1 MLWLL
6 CCLPVL
12 TGCIGEEDYANDP
25 VGNFEQLWKIIDEQ
39 YCFLEAKG
47 IDWDAVHD
55 KYSPLIIPTMSND
68 DLFDILSQMLYIL
81 KDGHVNL
88 SSAKRT
94 SFYDEWYQGYDWNYR
109 EDILYQTYLGSAST
123 GYYTSAGLK
132 YKIFDNNIG
141 YIRYESFSSG
151 VGDGNLDEVLLYLAT
166 CNGLIID
173 VRDNGG
179 GNLTNSTR
187 IAARFTNE
195 KTLTGY
201 IQHKTGPGHNDFSK
215 MEPIYL
221 EPSNSIRWQK
231 KVIILTNRRCYS
243 ATNDFVN
250 AIIDDYFNSFEIR
263 KYYIN
268 KYEQPYYGVLSYL
281 YDIGYTFEYELLQEA
296 HLQDSF
302 DSATGSVD
310 VKKFA
315 EDGVVHVYSN
325 ETGKD
330 VAQIPLTKLSELEKE
345 VKDFVE
351 YKLSTYKVTNPT
363 KRSDLVPKSIYAFDI
378 PDEIARV
385 KRYKEYAEY
394 CLKQLEQMQ
403 KEG

>member
-1 MLWLL
+1 MKRSLIKLIFLDHLRIKPITDTPYRLYVDWLAWIIL
-6 CCLPVL
+6 YLFPYVADMAHNNIIIAIIWFFPNPIIYLLAKDFGISRTHYCNVENGKKPVTESFL
-12 TGCIGEEDYANDP
+12 KVLASGY
-25 VGNFEQLWKIIDEQ
+25 KIPMEAFIPNENGDLMQ
-39 YCFLEAKG
+39 YCK
-47 IDWDAVHD
+47 
-55 KYSPLIIPTMSND
+55 
-68 DLFDILSQMLYIL
+68 
-81 KDGHVNL
+81 
-88 SSAKRT
+88 
-94 SFYDEWYQGYDWNYR
+94 
-109 EDILYQTYLGSAST
+109 
-123 GYYTSAGLK
+123 
-132 YKIFDNNIG
+132 
-141 YIRYESFSSG
+141 
-151 VGDGNLDEVLLYLAT
+151 
-166 CNGLIID
+166 C
-173 VRDNGG
+173 
-179 GNLTNSTR
+179 
-187 IAARFTNE
+187 
-195 KTLTGY
+195 
-201 IQHKTGPGHNDFSK
+201 
-215 MEPIYL
+215 
-221 EPSNSIRWQK
+221 
-231 KVIILTNRRCYS
+231 
-243 ATNDFVN
+243 TNDFVN

-263 KYYIN
+263 KYYIDE
-268 KYEQPYYGVLSYL
+268 YEQPYYGVLSYL
-281 YDIGYTFEYELLQEA
+281 HDIGYTVEYELLQEA

>member
-1 MLWLL
+1 MKRSLIKLIFLDHLRIKPITDTPYRLYVDWLAWIVL
-6 CCLPVL
+6 YLFPYVADMAHNNIIIAIIWFFPNPIIYLLAKDFGISRTHYCNVENGKKPVTESFL
-12 TGCIGEEDYANDP
+12 KVLASGY
-25 VGNFEQLWKIIDEQ
+25 KIPMEAFIPNENGDLMQ
-39 YCFLEAKG
+39 YCE
-47 IDWDAVHD
+47 
-55 KYSPLIIPTMSND
+55 
-68 DLFDILSQMLYIL
+68 
-81 KDGHVNL
+81 
-88 SSAKRT
+88 
-94 SFYDEWYQGYDWNYR
+94 
-109 EDILYQTYLGSAST
+109 
-123 GYYTSAGLK
+123 
-132 YKIFDNNIG
+132 
-141 YIRYESFSSG
+141 
-151 VGDGNLDEVLLYLAT
+151 
-166 CNGLIID
+166 C
-173 VRDNGG
+173 
-179 GNLTNSTR
+179 
-187 IAARFTNE
+187 
-195 KTLTGY
+195 
-201 IQHKTGPGHNDFSK
+201 
-215 MEPIYL
+215 
-221 EPSNSIRWQK
+221 
-231 KVIILTNRRCYS
+231 
-243 ATNDFVN
+243 TNDFVN

-263 KYYIN
+263 KYYIDE
-268 KYEQPYYGVLSYL
+268 YEQPYYGVLSYL
-281 YDIGYTFEYELLQEA
+281 HDIGYTVEYELLQEA